1 MKINKCILI
10 GQSVRALA
18 ESAVKGGIEVYTADM
33 FADQDTV
40 RAAVQS
46 EIVEYGS
53 NGFVE
58 ESMIGAIEKLD
69 PACELPVVYG
79 SGFEGTPELLSR
91 IADKRVILGNSPG
104 TVAQITNPEIFFET
118 LRHYKIPFP
127 ETSLES
133 PVSPKGWLRKTAGGS
148 GGSHI
153 RSLETPLDKAEGKTY
168 FQKLVEGIPISV
180 TVCATKYRLVIVG
193 FSTQLSR
200 EIPTDFDCTYTGAA
214 AINRRGMPK
223 DVQLMLY
230 KTAARLTSRFGLRG
244 FFTLDTIMKDKN
256 WYLLE
261 VNPRIGAT
269 FEVHE
274 GNASFLRS
282 HIDAC
287 VGKPFVKPRSVTKQ
301 GTFNAYLIVY
311 APRKLVVQEG
321 LLQEDWI
328 KDRPFP
334 GTSFDYDDPVCTV
347 HASLSTTKGLSK
359 LLMSRFRDVHSR
371 LDSQK

>member
-40 RAAVQS
+40 RSAVQS
-46 EIVEYGS
+46 EIVEYGT

-79 SGFEGTPELLSR
+79 SGFEGTPELLRR
-91 IADKRVILGNSPG
+91 IADKRVILGNSPE

-153 RSLETPLDKAEGKTY
+153 RSLEKPLDKAEGKIY
-168 FQKLVEGIPISV
+168 FQKLVEGVPVSATI
-180 TVCATKYRLVIVG
+180 CATKYRVVMVG
-193 FSTQLSR
+193 LSTQLSR
-200 EIPTDFDCTYTGAA
+200 EIPMDYDCTYTGAA
-214 AINRRGMPK
+214 AINRRYMLRS
-223 DVQLMLY
+223 VQLKLY
-230 KTAARLTSRFGLRG
+230 KTAARLITRFGLRG
-244 FFTLDTIMKDKN
+244 FFTLDTIVKGEK

-287 VGKPFVKPRSVTKQ
+287 VDKPFVKPRSVAER
-301 GTFNAYLIVY
+301 GTFNAYMIVY
-311 APRKLVVQEG
+311 APRKLVVQEEQ
-321 LLQEDWI
+321 LQEEWI

-334 GTSFDYDDPVCTV
+334 GTSFNYDDPVCTV

-359 LLMSRFRDVHSR
+359 LLISRYRDVRGR
-371 LDSQK
+371 LDSRN